1 MLPRICFRTAV
12 TASVLAVSVE
22 FLHHLV
28 YVDSKAM
35 LCAAA
40 DVCQEV
46 GQVRSELIA
55 FNQALPHALTYA
67 CLDLSVRQLSN
78 RVDPE

>member
-1 MLPRICFRTAV
+1 MLPRICFRAAV
-12 TASVLAVSVE
+12 AASVLAVGVKL
-22 FLHHLV
+22 LHHLV
-28 YVDSKAM
+28 NVDSKAM

-46 GQVRSELIA
+46 GQVRSKLIS

-67 CLDLSVRQLSN
+67 GLDLSVRQLSN

>member
-1 MLPRICFRTAV
+1 MLPRICFRAAV
-12 TASVLAVSVE
+12 AASVLAVGIKL
-22 FLHHLV
+22 LHHLV
-28 YVDSKAM
+28 NVDSKAM

-67 CLDLSVRQLSN
+67 GLDLSVRQLSN